1 VPAKSA
7 FIHGRKKVSLMKNIS
22 KFLFLFVALAFSQ
35 QATPQLLPNP
45 DFLDGADSHTY
56 KSIDGVTLRLHI
68 FQPNDAKARPRA
80 AIVFFF
86 GGGWRQGSVNQFIPH
101 AEHLSNLG
109 VTAVIADYRVFSRH
123 GSTVADAVSDAK
135 SAIRWMRSHAE
146 RLGIDPQR
154 IAAAGGSAGGHLALA
169 TATIDGY
176 DSAEGNLS
184 ISSRP
189 DALVLFNPAVN
200 TARIG
205 ESRPAQ
211 FPGDAE
217 ILSPHHRVGENF
229 VPTLIMHGHDDVT
242 VPYSDVVDFCD
253 KVIRLAGDCTLIG
266 YEGATHG
273 FFNKGRDND
282 RWYYPTVAEMDM
294 FLTEI
299 GYLSLQKL

>member
-1 VPAKSA
+1 MPAKSA
-7 FIHGRKKVSLMKNIS
+7 FIDDTTKVSVMKNIS
-22 KFLFLFVALAFSQ
+22 KFLFLIVALAFCQ
-35 QATPQLLPNP
+35 QAIPQLLPNP
-45 DFLDGADSHTY
+45 DFLDGAGSHTY

-68 FQPNDAKARPRA
+68 FQPTDAKVESRA

-109 VTAVIADYRVFSRH
+109 ITAVIADYRVFLRH

-135 SAIRWMRSHAE
+135 SAIRWLRSHAE
-146 RLGIDPQR
+146 LLGIDPQR
-154 IAAAGGSAGGHLALA
+154 IAAAGGSAGGHLAAA

-176 DSAEGNLS
+176 DSAEEDLS

-189 DALVLFNPAVN
+189 NALVLFNPAVN
-200 TARIG
+200 TGRIG

-211 FPGDAE
+211 FLGDAE
-217 ILSPHHRVGENF
+217 ILSPYHQVGENF
-229 VPTLIMHGHDDVT
+229 VPTLIMHGHDDAT
-242 VPYSDVVDFCD
+242 VPYSDVADFCD
-253 KVIRLAGDCTLIG
+253 KVIHLAGDCTLIG

-282 RWYYPTVAEMDM
+282 RWYHSTIAEMDM

-299 GYLSLQKL
+299 GYLSL

>member
-1 VPAKSA
+1 
-7 FIHGRKKVSLMKNIS
+7 MKNIS

-68 FQPNDAKARPRA
+68 FQPNDAKAEPRA

-299 GYLSLQKL
+299 GYLSPQKL